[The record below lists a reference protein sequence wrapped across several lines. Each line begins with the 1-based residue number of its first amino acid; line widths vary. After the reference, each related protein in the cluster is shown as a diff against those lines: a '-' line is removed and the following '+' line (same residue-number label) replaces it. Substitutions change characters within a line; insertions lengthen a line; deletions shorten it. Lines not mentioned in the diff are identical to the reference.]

1 VSTHYVVDRQETI
14 GHRYLKLMLLSDQH
28 LRFTRKPSLPTFVA
42 AGFTLLKGLTV
53 IVNNGRI
60 EWVIHPMF
68 PLNRNAADTLTLPRA
83 HRKTSQ

>member
-1 VSTHYVVDRQETI
+1 
-14 GHRYLKLMLLSDQH
+14 
-28 LRFTRKPSLPTFVA
+28 VA
-42 AGFTLLKGLTV
+42 AGITLLKGLTV

-68 PLNRNAADTLTLPRA
+68 PLNRNAADPLTLPRA